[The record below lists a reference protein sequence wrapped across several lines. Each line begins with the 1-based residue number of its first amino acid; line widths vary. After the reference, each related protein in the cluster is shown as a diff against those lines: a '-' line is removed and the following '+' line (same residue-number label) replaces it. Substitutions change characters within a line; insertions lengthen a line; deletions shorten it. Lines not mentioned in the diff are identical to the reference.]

1 MILREAFRYQNFL
14 SELKDSLVNLL
25 HRNDTILET
34 IEYRNFSSANSE
46 KADEAEVTKSIY
58 NVTEV
63 IAFFDE
69 IVKEKEDIT
78 KAISNAKKNCEYDID
93 ALLELNKFNSDI
105 ISLLKNINGIE
116 GKETKGTDIDY
127 KFNVNGEQISYRYP
141 TKKVST
147 INFDRKKTKGMAKTY
162 SERATEVSNLIDRLN
177 VTLEVEFTPKFNLDD
192 KLEDILSPFKVEVK
206 PKAETK

>member
-25 HRNDTILET
+25 YRNDTILET
-34 IEYRNFSSANSE
+34 VEYRNFSSVNSD
-46 KADEAEVTKSIY
+46 KADEAEITKSIY
-58 NVTEV
+58 DVTAV

-78 KAISNAKKNCEYDID
+78 KAISDAKKNCDYDID
-93 ALLELNKFNSDI
+93 ALLELNKFNSNI
-105 ISLLKNINGIE
+105 ISLLKTINGVE

-141 TKKVST
+141 IKKVST
-147 INFDRKKTKGMAKTY
+147 INFDRNMTKGMAKTY
-162 SERATEVSNLIDRLN
+162 SERATKVSNLIDRLN
-177 VTLEVEFTPKFNLDD
+177 VTLEVEFEPKFNLDD
-192 KLEDILSPFKVEVK
+192 KLEDILSTFKVEVK